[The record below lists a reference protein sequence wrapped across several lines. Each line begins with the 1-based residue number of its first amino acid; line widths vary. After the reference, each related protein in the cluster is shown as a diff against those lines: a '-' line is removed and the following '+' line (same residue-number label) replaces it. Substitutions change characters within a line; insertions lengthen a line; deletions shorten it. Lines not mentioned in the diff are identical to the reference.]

1 MLENDKRIYGENID
15 RTKVYK
21 NGYLKLSLLFISF
34 LIISGF
40 LIAEDYKF
48 VESETTT
55 MLLK

>member
-1 MLENDKRIYGENID
+1 MLENDKKIYGENID

-21 NGYLKLSLLFISF
+21 NGYLKLSLFFISF

-48 VESETTT
+48 VETETTT
-55 MLLK
+55 MLHK